1 MNIVEKT
8 IKSPICLLGRKAHR
22 FVFKIA
28 NMKSSVKISTLD
40 NAPINA
46 KSLLGLLSLRVNE
59 GDLIRIACHCE
70 NKKIAEQELKDVIKI
85 IKELAVSDN
94 E

>member
-28 NMKSSVKISTLD
+28 NMKSSV
-40 NAPINA
+40 INA
-46 KSLLGLLSLRVNE
+46 KSLLGLLALRVNE